1 MARRSRTRLAPNPFV
16 AFADVTIALSFIFAI
31 CSIAL
36 SKSLADMNR
45 DERQTIVKDGIV
57 AVLKDG
63 SKAEL
68 KPNPINQR
76 DNEYDKKRN
85 IEIRLPDRT
94 LLLRVWTNGSYQR
107 IEVPGLFERG
117 GLRLRPDSRRTLA
130 QLAKVIQKA
139 MVERQA
145 TYVYFHGIT
154 EPGEASGMSSREVS
168 VRRAQ
173 AVYDFFVAQGAIA
186 RTKEEAKSDGK
197 IDPRFAIDY
206 GKAEL
211 YSRASAGVRG
221 AAGRVDIIVFYGDR
235 PEPDLNLK

>member
-16 AFADVTIALSFIFAI
+16 AFADVTIVLSFIFAI

-45 DERQTIVKDGIV
+45 DERQTVVKDGIL
-57 AVLKDG
+57 AVLNDA
-63 SKAEL
+63 SNVEL
-68 KPNPINQR
+68 KPNPI
-76 DNEYDKKRN
+76 DPKDDAYDQKRN

-107 IEVPGLFERG
+107 IEVPGLFARG
-117 GLRLRPDSRRTLA
+117 GLSLRPESTRTLT

-154 EPGEASGMSSREVS
+154 EPGEAVGMTSREVS

-173 AVYDFFVAQGAIA
+173 AVYDFYHPGA
-186 RTKEEAKSDGK
+186 
-197 IDPRFAIDY
+197 
-206 GKAEL
+206 
-211 YSRASAGVRG
+211 
-221 AAGRVDIIVFYGDR
+221 
-235 PEPDLNLK
+235 